1 MCNPLIP
8 IALGVASAASTYA
21 GQKKTADAQEKAQ
34 RQASQAE
41 RKRYL
46 QELSSMRA
54 RQAQEAVARAQKKDA
69 VDREAMKKESTQRLI
84 AVSEAGVAGQS
95 LNTLLHN
102 LSVNKSRFLMSL
114 EQQQQ
119 FNEQEVDLR
128 MSDAGMRS
136 YSNQLRINQPI
147 KQASLLEAGIEGVKT
162 GMTMYQALPS
172 PAPKP
177 PSPTT

>member
-1 MCNPLIP
+1 MCEPVSIT
-8 IALGVASAASTYA
+8 LGILSAA
-21 GQKKTADAQEKAQ
+21 TAYSGAKEAAKAQETAQ
-34 RQASQAE
+34 RRASEAE
-41 RKRYL
+41 KQRNL

-69 VDREAMKKESTQRLI
+69 VDREAMKKGSTQRLI

-114 EQQQQ
+114 EQQRA
-119 FNEQEVDLR
+119 FNEQEVGLALQ
-128 MSDAGMRS
+128 DANMRS
-136 YSNQLRINQPI
+136 YNNQLRINQPI
-147 KQASLLEAGIEGVKT
+147 KQASLLEAGMQGVQT
-162 GMTMYQALPS
+162 GLAMHQAMPT

-177 PSPTT
+177 PTTPS